1 MRTFRLIGMALLA
14 VVMCVNFSSCS
25 EDNEDDNENG
35 NPIVNGK
42 RLSTVTIEGNYYNST
57 YYNESFSFS
66 YDKEGRLIRV
76 GGSESFTY
84 SWSENFIT
92 ITSDD
97 GEGHEAKV
105 ALNKNGT
112 VKSYDDNWSSFVFQ
126 YDSQNYLIK
135 TNETKHDQYQTN
147 IHYFQW
153 DKGNLTK
160 VSGGSEFEV
169 TQTFDSKMKS
179 NVVMALIRGCDN
191 PYDDS
196 IGGGW
201 NMQLLLATHP
211 NICGNFSKN
220 ALHSL
225 CTEGLDTYFEYDK
238 EEYPTKIIEKDSE
251 NDEIQAIYTIT
262 WE

>member
-1 MRTFRLIGMALLA
+1 MALLA

-25 EDNEDDNENG
+25 EDNEDENG

-42 RLSTVTIEGNYYNST
+42 RLSTVTIEGSYYNDF
-57 YYNESFSFS
+57 FSFS

-92 ITSDD
+92 ITSDGRD
-97 GEGHEAKV
+97 DREAKV

-112 VKSYDDNWSSFVFQ
+112 VKSYDDKWSSFVFQ

-135 TNETKHDQYQTN
+135 TNETRHDQYRTN

-160 VSGGSEFEV
+160 VEEHKSSGESEFEV

-196 IGGGW
+196 IGRGW

-225 CTEGLDTYFEYDK
+225 CAEGLDTYFEYDK

-251 NDEIQAIYTIT
+251 DDEIQAIYTIT